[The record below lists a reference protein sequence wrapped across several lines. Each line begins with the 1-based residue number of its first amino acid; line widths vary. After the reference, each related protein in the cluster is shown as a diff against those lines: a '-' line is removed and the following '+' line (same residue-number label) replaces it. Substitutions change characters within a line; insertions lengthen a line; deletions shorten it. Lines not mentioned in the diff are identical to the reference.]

1 MTPQAKNNPV
11 ESRSWEAYKEP
22 LRLLLADHTRNFA
35 ENPDL
40 FHATF
45 YNRGEERSLFWGI
58 LSTNQ
63 DPDKTI
69 IVTGGAGV
77 GKTSFI
83 YSIVF
88 EPEVLSERRVLPI
101 LADFRAAVPQN
112 VDGCMLGFI
121 RNVSDE
127 FSKAELPV
135 EGMRDNSV
143 GNIDE
148 NVRTIHQHLKRVSS
162 SEKSPRVL
170 FFLDDFDYAEE
181 QWYRLLDYF
190 LPFVQSAYC
199 GVVLTMRPRLYAT
212 IQSYDERL
220 RFYFGRNVDEIPL
233 CAMPAREVVAS
244 RLAPILA
251 QRNSKS
257 ILAKIVESFRTEDR
271 VGQIIKKLDLK
282 QVRDLPEI
290 DFPFT
295 ERHNNFMQRIT
306 NGNLRE
312 VQDIAL
318 DSLLFIL
325 KAGDSLEKRIESNIE
340 RRVIGRESTLELFYE
355 NPTAHF
361 RIVNINEQ
369 MSSTGNSL
377 FYNVLESLKIEPQV
391 DERLFRRLR
400 AYRHSERDIT
410 FAVSWLADRNQRLI
424 EPRWLMPM
432 RRARTLLRSDEYVL
446 TEKGHYY
453 LDIAKWPEYQKR
465 AGSFGKSVIAE
476 MRP

>member
-1 MTPQAKNNPV
+1 MTDQPLNHTVKL
-11 ESRSWEAYKEP
+11 RTWEAYQDP
-22 LRLLLADHTRNFA
+22 LRLMLADHTRNFA
-35 ENPDL
+35 DDPEL

-45 YNRGEERSLFWGI
+45 YNRGEERSRFWGI
-58 LSTNQ
+58 VSTNR
-63 DPDKTI
+63 DPDRTI
-69 IVTGGAGV
+69 IITGGAGV

-83 YSIVF
+83 YNIVF
-88 EPEVLSERRVLPI
+88 EPKMPSERGILPI
-101 LADFRAAVPQN
+101 LADFRTAVPQN
-112 VDGCMLGFI
+112 VDGCLLGFI
-121 RNVSDE
+121 RNVAEE
-127 FSKAELPV
+127 FSKAQLPV
-135 EGMRDNSV
+135 EGLRENSV

-148 NVRTIHQHLKRVSS
+148 NVRTIHHHLKRVTI

-190 LPFVQSAYC
+190 LPFVQSAHC

-220 RFYFGRNVDEIPL
+220 RFYFGRNVDEISLDPM
-233 CAMPAREVVAS
+233 AAREVLAS
-244 RLAPILA
+244 RLAPILFLR
-251 QRNSKS
+251 QSKS
-257 ILAKIVESFRTEDR
+257 ILAKIVESFREKDR
-271 VGQIIKKLDLK
+271 AGQVIRKLGLK
-282 QVRDLPEI
+282 QVDDLPQI

-295 ERHNNFMQRIT
+295 ERHNDFMQRIT

-325 KAGDSLEKRIESNIE
+325 KAGDSLEKRLESDIE
-340 RRVIGRESTLELFYE
+340 RRVIGREGTLELFYE
-355 NPTAHF
+355 SRTAHF

-369 MSSTGNSL
+369 RSVSGNSL

-391 DERLFRRLR
+391 DDRLCRRLR
-400 AYRHSERDIT
+400 SFGHSEKDIK

-432 RRARTLLRSDEYVL
+432 RRAKTLLRSDEYVL
-446 TEKGHYY
+446 TDKGHYY

-465 AGSFGKSVIAE
+465 AGSFGKSFIEA
-476 MRP
+476 MKP